1 MAITFENIYKNRVI
15 NNIQKLL
22 KENLSSIPVL
32 YDQHRGQ
39 ESFLIV
45 PESDTFVDYASN
57 VHIREFSTSIN
68 YQLRKGGEYTKDN
81 QLNRLTMVA
90 EIVKRILF
98 DNRNL
103 ESDNVSQWYS
113 GQVSSVEYTRDD
125 DDETISNAIITFQC
139 NINEVVSWS
148 IY

>member
-15 NNIQKLL
+15 DNIQKLL

-45 PESDTFVDYASN
+45 PESDSFVDYASN

-113 GQVSSVEYTRDD
+113 GQVLSVEYTRDE
-125 DDETISNAIITFQC
+125 DDETISNVIITFQC
-139 NINEVVSWS
+139 NTNEVIS
-148 IY
+148 

>member
-139 NINEVVSWS
+139 NINEVVS
-148 IY
+148 

>member
-15 NNIQKLL
+15 DNIQKLL

-45 PESDTFVDYASN
+45 PESDSFVDYASN

-81 QLNRLTMVA
+81 QLNRLTMIA

-98 DNRNL
+98 NNRNL

-113 GQVSSVEYTRDD
+113 GQVLSVEYTRDE

-139 NINEVVSWS
+139 NINEVVS
-148 IY
+148 

>member
-15 NNIQKLL
+15 DNIQKLL

-45 PESDTFVDYASN
+45 PESDSFVDYASN

-139 NINEVVSWS
+139 SINEVVS
-148 IY
+148 

>member
-1 MAITFENIYKNRVI
+1 MAITFENIYKDRVI
-15 NNIQKLL
+15 DNIQKLL

-45 PESDTFVDYASN
+45 PESDSFVDYASN

-113 GQVSSVEYTRDD
+113 GQVLSVEYTRNE

-139 NINEVVSWS
+139 NINEVVS
-148 IY
+148 

>member
-1 MAITFENIYKNRVI
+1 MAITFENIYKERVI
-15 NNIQKLL
+15 DNIQKLL

-45 PESDTFVDYASN
+45 PESDSFVDYASN

-113 GQVSSVEYTRDD
+113 GQVLSVEYTRDE

-139 NINEVVSWS
+139 NINEVVS
-148 IY
+148 

>member
-1 MAITFENIYKNRVI
+1 MAITFENIYKDRVI
-15 NNIQKLL
+15 DNIQKLL

-45 PESDTFVDYASN
+45 PESDSFVDYASN

-113 GQVSSVEYTRDD
+113 GQVLSVEFTRDE

-139 NINEVVSWS
+139 NINEVVS
-148 IY
+148 

>member
-15 NNIQKLL
+15 DNIQKLL

-45 PESDTFVDYASN
+45 PESDSFVDYASN

-139 NINEVVSWS
+139 NINEVVS
-148 IY
+148 

>member
-1 MAITFENIYKNRVI
+1 MAITFENIYKDRVI
-15 NNIQKLL
+15 DNIQKLL

-45 PESDTFVDYASN
+45 PESDSFVDYASN

-98 DNRNL
+98 NNRNL

-113 GQVSSVEYTRDD
+113 GQVLSVEYTRDE
-125 DDETISNAIITFQC
+125 DDETISNAVITFQC
-139 NINEVVSWS
+139 NINEVIS
-148 IY
+148 

>member
-15 NNIQKLL
+15 DNIQKLL

-45 PESDTFVDYASN
+45 PESDSFVDYASN

-113 GQVSSVEYTRDD
+113 GQVLSVEYTRDE

-139 NINEVVSWS
+139 NINEVVS
-148 IY
+148 

>member
-1 MAITFENIYKNRVI
+1 MSITFENIYKDRVI
-15 NNIQKLL
+15 DNIQKLL

-45 PESDTFVDYASN
+45 PESDSFVDYASN

-113 GQVSSVEYTRDD
+113 GQVLSVEYTRDE

-148 IY
+148 IF

>member
-1 MAITFENIYKNRVI
+1 MAITFENIYKDRVI
-15 NNIQKLL
+15 DNIQKLL
-22 KENLSSIPVL
+22 KENLASIPIL
-32 YDQHRGQ
+32 FDEHRGQ

-45 PESDTFVDYASN
+45 PESDSFVDYASN

-113 GQVSSVEYTRDD
+113 GQVLSVEYTRDE

-139 NINEVVSWS
+139 NINEVVS
-148 IY
+148 

>member
-15 NNIQKLL
+15 DNIQKLL

-139 NINEVVSWS
+139 NINEVVS
-148 IY
+148 

>member
-1 MAITFENIYKNRVI
+1 MAITFENIYKDRVI
-15 NNIQKLL
+15 DNIQKLL

-45 PESDTFVDYASN
+45 PGSDSFVDYASN

-113 GQVSSVEYTRDD
+113 GQVLSVEYTRDE

-139 NINEVVSWS
+139 NINEVVS
-148 IY
+148 

>member
-15 NNIQKLL
+15 DNIQKLL

-45 PESDTFVDYASN
+45 PESDSFVDFASN

-113 GQVSSVEYTRDD
+113 GQVSSVEYTRDE

-139 NINEVVSWS
+139 NINEVVS
-148 IY
+148 

>member
-22 KENLSSIPVL
+22 KENLSSVPVL

-39 ESFLIV
+39 ESFLII
-45 PESDTFVDYASN
+45 PESDSFVDYASN
-57 VHIREFSTSIN
+57 VHIREFSTVIN
-68 YQLRKGGEYTKDN
+68 YQLRRGGEYTKDN
-81 QLNRLTMVA
+81 QLNRLTMIA

-113 GQVSSVEYTRDD
+113 GQVSSVEYTRDE

>member
-1 MAITFENIYKNRVI
+1 MAITFENIYKDRVI
-15 NNIQKLL
+15 DNIQKLL

-45 PESDTFVDYASN
+45 PESDSFVDYASN

-113 GQVSSVEYTRDD
+113 GQVSSVEYTRDE

-139 NINEVVSWS
+139 NINEVVS
-148 IY
+148 

>member
-1 MAITFENIYKNRVI
+1 MAITFENIYKDRVI
-15 NNIQKLL
+15 DNIQKLL

-45 PESDTFVDYASN
+45 PESDSFVDYASN

-113 GQVSSVEYTRDD
+113 GQVLSVEYTRDE

-139 NINEVVSWS
+139 NINEVVS
-148 IY
+148 